1 MVRESDDGGGESIIF
16 PHLCRLRDL
25 TYEAPIMVDIEYLR
39 GNRVTSARVCI
50 GWIPIML
57 RSSHCHLY
65 GLNREDSTPDTIKQT
80 GLDYAQKFEC
90 PLDPGGYF
98 ITRGTEKIILIQE
111 QASKNRIL
119 VEKDKNGRATA
130 QVQSSTHDKK
140 TRADVLIKKDRILV
154 KQNQLSERDG
164 VRIVLDWIEWR
175 GFIGLENGFNYFE
188 IK

>member
-1 MVRESDDGGGESIIF
+1 MVRESDVGGEESVIF

-39 GNRVTSARVCI
+39 GGRVASAKVCI

-65 GLNREDSTPDTIKQT
+65 GLNREDNIPDKIKQPY
-80 GLDYAQKFEC
+80 LDYAQKFEC

-140 TRADVLIKKDRILV
+140 TRADIIIKKDRIMV

-164 VRIVLDWIEWR
+164 VQCALGKIAIWVNLAK
-175 GFIGLENGFNYFE
+175 N
-188 IK
+188 